1 MAPTGTIPELPHSP
15 ALYLLHLDAKIA
27 GHAAHYLGEAD
38 DLAERIRRHRHG
50 AGARLLAVA
59 RRLGI
64 SWRLVRTW
72 RAPADK
78 AARLQLE
85 RRLKN
90 AHGPNLCPECN
101 PRASRWGTL
110 TRQRVAAVA
119 WPRPRRF
126 GQYLDGDPA
135 PARRGE
141 PVILPDPRYAAA

>member
-1 MAPTGTIPELPHSP
+1 MARLRTIPDLLHSP

-38 DLAERIRRHRHG
+38 DLAERIKSHRRG

-64 SWRLVRTW
+64 DWRLVRTW
-72 RAPADK
+72 EAPADR
-78 AARLQLE
+78 AERRQLE

-101 PRASRWGTL
+101 PRAARWGTL

-126 GQYLDGDPA
+126 GRYLDGDPA

-141 PVILPDPRYAAA
+141 PVILPAHLYAAA

>member
-1 MAPTGTIPELPHSP
+1 MARPRITAELTHSP

-38 DLAERIRRHRHG
+38 DLARRIGSHRRG
-50 AGARLLAVA
+50 AGAKLLAVA

-64 SWRLVRTW
+64 GWRLVRTW
-72 RAPADK
+72 EAPADR
-78 AARLQLE
+78 AARLQME

-90 AHGPNLCPECN
+90 AHGPHLCPECN

-126 GQYLDGDPA
+126 GRYLDGDPV

-141 PVILPDPRYAAA
+141 SVILCVPLYAAA